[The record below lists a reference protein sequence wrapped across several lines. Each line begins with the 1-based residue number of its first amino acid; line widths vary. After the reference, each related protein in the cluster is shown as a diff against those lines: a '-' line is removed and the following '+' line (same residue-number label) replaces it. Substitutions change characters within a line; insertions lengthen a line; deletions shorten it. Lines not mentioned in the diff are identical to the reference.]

1 MERDDVFRLEK
12 NFFKKP
18 ANYAVIVMAL
28 LIANNGIA
36 YYPYF
41 TCFIL
46 LVTGVSKWLK
56 TKKPA
61 GFLKSLSMVGLIC
74 VFLVLALLPAEIY
87 TLVNGGNT
95 EAVDRAGFLETEM
108 YGLKLIMLFMPRNSH
123 GIELFEKVITEYD
136 LNTTYLNENIT
147 EYLGIIAI
155 IGFFVL
161 MFSLFINRESVINKR
176 LAMLSEINIMLIIL
190 GTTSGL
196 GTIIAFLITDKI
208 RGYNRISIFI
218 ECGCILGIALLCDY
232 WVKKKK
238 RDNRKIAAVA
248 ITVVTGIVCVFSI
261 WEGCQRVSAETY
273 SVYQAEFDSD
283 ENFVSD
289 IESSVAEGSMIY
301 QLPYHKYPE
310 GEAANNMWD
319 YHLFIGFLHSD
330 SLKWSYGSIKGR
342 EGDEWNE
349 AVSEMD
355 YSSMVSYLKEQGF
368 AGIYIDRRA
377 YTSDEINVLESELKE
392 IIGHAPSMSGN
403 GNLSF
408 FKF

>member
-1 MERDDVFRLEK
+1 M
-12 NFFKKP
+12 
-18 ANYAVIVMAL
+18 I
-28 LIANNGIA
+28 
-36 YYPYF
+36 
-41 TCFIL
+41 
-46 LVTGVSKWLK
+46 
-56 TKKPA
+56 
-61 GFLKSLSMVGLIC
+61 
-74 VFLVLALLPAEIY
+74 
-87 TLVNGGNT
+87 NGGNSA
-95 EAVDRAGFLETEM
+95 AVNRFGFVETEM

-123 GIELFEKVITEYD
+123 GIDLFQRAITEYD
-136 LNTTYLNENIT
+136 TCTTFLNENIT
-147 EYLGIIAI
+147 EYLGVVAI

-161 MFSLFINRESVINKR
+161 MFSLFMNRESAITKR

-232 WVKKKK
+232 WMKKK
-238 RDNRKIAAVA
+238 RSNNKKIAAVA
-248 ITVVTGIVCVFSI
+248 IAVVTGIVCVFSI

-289 IESSVAEGSMIY
+289 IENSVAEGSMIY

-342 EGDEWNE
+342 EGDAWNE